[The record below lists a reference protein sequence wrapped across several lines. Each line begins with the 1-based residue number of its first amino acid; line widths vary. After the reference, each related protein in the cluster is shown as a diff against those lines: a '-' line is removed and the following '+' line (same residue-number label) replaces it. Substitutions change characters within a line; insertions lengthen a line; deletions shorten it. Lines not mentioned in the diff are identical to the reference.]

1 MEPVK
6 VGIVGSGFISGIYL
20 ENSKIFNSYEV
31 VACADLIMER
41 AEGIAKEY
49 GILKACST
57 EEVMDDPKIELV
69 LNLTTPDAH
78 FDVARKALRSP
89 TGSNML
95 SW

>member
-20 ENSKIFNSYEV
+20 ENSKIFNSFEV

-41 AEGIAKEY
+41 AEGRAKEY
-49 GILKACST
+49 GVPRACST
-57 EEVMDDPKIELV
+57 EEVMDDPEIELV

-78 FDVARKALRSP
+78 
-89 TGSNML
+89 
-95 SW
+95 